1 DRAVVNDVTVKRRE
15 GSSARVTTDPPPDPA
30 ALYDAEVELN
40 VERDEGLEQQ
50 ASHRL
55 TLGTWQG
62 PRVPAVSADLTLAPH
77 LGGEWLQLRAGGG
90 VRVVGLP
97 SQAPLEG
104 VDVLVE
110 GIADEMGC
118 ARWVGELNAWPGGPW
133 QVGVLD
139 GPAPTAELDRLD
151 SDRST
156 LATSID
162 EDDTDLR
169 VPVQ

>member
-1 DRAVVNDVTVKRRE
+1 QTA
-15 GSSARVTTDPPPDPA
+15 
-30 ALYDAEVELN
+30 
-40 VERDEGLEQQ
+40 
-50 ASHRL
+50 HRL
-55 TLGTWQG
+55 PLGTWQG
-62 PRVPAVSADLTLAPH
+62 PRVPAVSADLTIAPH
-77 LGGEWLQLRAGGG
+77 LVDEWLQLREGDR

-110 GIADEMGC
+110 GIADEMRG
-118 ARWVGELNAWPGGPW
+118 ARWVGELNASPAGPW